1 MAQDEF
7 VQAVWEE
14 VLNGTDIT
22 DSVLLDIVVPLYR
35 RMIRRR
41 SVGEVSNR
49 ELRYARRGI
58 DQIKYGMYNNVKAF
72 DLKTDCRLN
81 FLYSKVSVVRKNLA
95 YWCSVPEF
103 VHEVLKM
110 DKNGTVINDKTI
122 LPLMERVF
130 ADKKALQKVSEQKI
144 DFDFARAHK
153 AITQLKKYTPTIM
166 PEDFDSKSNSDSE
179 TH

>member
-58 DQIKYGMYNNVKAF
+58 DQIKYGMHNNVKAF

-81 FLYSKVSVVRKNLA
+81 FLYSKVSVVGKNLA

-103 VHEVLKM
+103 VREVLKM
-110 DKNGTVINDKTI
+110 DKNGAVINDETI